1 MNKKTSPRFAVT
13 AGDPAGIGM
22 EVTLKALRKLPR
34 KITRRLVIMGTKGA
48 LETAEKIT
56 GIQLRMVPFMENRLP
71 SADETV
77 FIDRPG
83 FPRRTIAPGRISKT
97 SGLVAARQILGA
109 VELCADKTVAGI
121 ITAPIH
127 KKALNSAG
135 FRYAG
140 HTEMLAELSGTKK
153 VAMMLSSPEMN
164 VVVLTTHLPLKS
176 AVREVKKELVLEK
189 IVLISDC
196 LRPDKPIGVCGLNP
210 HASDGGLFGDEEKL
224 EILPAIKEAQR
235 MKIDARGPFP
245 ADTIFAPRIRQQ
257 YGAILAMYHDQGLG
271 PIKATGFGNCANIT
285 LGLPFIRT
293 SVDHGTALEI
303 AGKGIADPSS
313 MIYAIKTAFR
323 IYSRL

>member
-1 MNKKTSPRFAVT
+1 MNKKTGPRFAVT

-22 EVTLKALRKLPR
+22 EVTLKALQKLPR
-34 KITRRLVIMGTKGA
+34 RITRRLVIMGTPGA

-56 GIQLRMVPFMENRLP
+56 GIKLRMVPFLENRLP
-71 SADETV
+71 SADETA
-77 FIDRPG
+77 FIDGPD
-83 FPRRTIAPGRISKT
+83 FPRRRITPGRISKT
-97 SGLVAARQILGA
+97 SGLVAARQIIRA
-109 VELCADKTVAGI
+109 VELSAEKTVAGI

-127 KKALNSAG
+127 KMALNSAG

-140 HTEMLAELSGTKK
+140 HTEMLAELSGAKK
-153 VAMMLSSPEMN
+153 AAMMLSSPEMN
-164 VVVLTTHLPLKS
+164 VVVLTTHLSLKN
-176 AVREVKKELVLEK
+176 AVRKVKKELVLEK
-189 IVLISDC
+189 ILLIRDF

-224 EILPAIKEAQR
+224 EISPAVREAQR

-245 ADTIFAPRIRQQ
+245 ADTIFAPRIRRQ

-313 MIYAIKTAFR
+313 MIYAVKAAFR